1 MSGVSTLMKILL
13 TLLLEITTFIFIHHK
28 TKFVDD
34 YPNGWR
40 QITLYA
46 LGVLFTLPFYY
57 VFAKIFNNDEEK
69 ALIAYIAAFL
79 GAGVGTA
86 FGYMSTDVKV

>member
-1 MSGVSTLMKILL
+1 MFDLLIL
-13 TLLLEITTFIFIHHK
+13 TAEVFAFIGIHHK
-28 TKFVDD
+28 TKFIDQ

-46 LGVLFTLPFYY
+46 IGVLFTLPFF
-57 VFAKIFNNDEEK
+57 VLLTLRKFNAFA
-69 ALIAYIAAFL
+69 AYIISFM

-86 FGYMSTDVKV
+86 FGYMSTDLMRYKEQ

>member
-1 MSGVSTLMKILL
+1 MYELGVLIS
-13 TLLLEITTFIFIHHK
+13 EIAFFIFLHYK
-28 TKFVDD
+28 TKFVDE

-46 LGVLFTLPFYY
+46 IGVLFTLPFFVLFDRKMKSGFYSY
-57 VFAKIFNNDEEK
+57 VAGFM
-69 ALIAYIAAFL
+69 

-86 FGYMSTDVKV
+86 FGYMSTDLMRYVEK